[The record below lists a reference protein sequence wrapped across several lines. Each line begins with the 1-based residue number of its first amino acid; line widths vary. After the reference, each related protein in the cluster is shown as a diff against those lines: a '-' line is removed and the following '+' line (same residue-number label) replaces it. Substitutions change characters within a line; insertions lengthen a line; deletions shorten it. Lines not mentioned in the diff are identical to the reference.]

1 MQLSS
6 FRQSFSHA
14 AHHTAR
20 TLVHRAGFLAGAFN
34 IASDMVMSASAYL
47 QSGSFHFDPLH
58 MDAPQ
63 WMSLAGIG
71 FVVSSLAMIAGDKWP
86 KAKILSGATA
96 IAAGAAMAM
105 AVQENSTWELY
116 GATISGIFSAPS
128 MVFENMMNAWSD
140 KLSGKDGVFAR
151 AGRAIT
157 KYPVALSSAAQLVG
171 VSFIMAAGI
180 HYPQSAAFY
189 FSYGALW
196 GASALAK
203 MLTDNNLRVDA
214 LEKITAGLEGLK
226 ATTVRAAHVPGKIA
240 HAAVTT
246 AKGKASSVFSVL
258 SVCRSNNP
266 NGPAKCPAP
275 GMGMGDVM

>member
-1 MQLSS
+1 MKLSS
-6 FRQSFSHA
+6 LKQSFSHA
-14 AHHTAR
+14 VHHVAR
-20 TLVHRAGFLAGAFN
+20 GLVYRAGFLAGAFN
-34 IASDMVMSASAYL
+34 IASDVVMSASAYL
-47 QSGSFHFDPLH
+47 QHASFHFDPMH
-58 MDAPQ
+58 MDSAQ
-63 WMSLAGIG
+63 WMSVAGIG

-128 MVFENMMNAWSD
+128 MVFENMMNTWSD
-140 KLSGKDGVFAR
+140 KLSGKEGVFAR
-151 AGRAIT
+151 AAQAIT
-157 KYPVALSSAAQLVG
+157 KYPVALSSAAQLIG
-171 VSFIMAAGI
+171 VSFIMLAGL
-180 HYPQSAAFY
+180 HYPESATFY

-226 ATTVRAAHVPGKIA
+226 ATTVRAAHVPGRIA
-240 HAAVTT
+240 HAAMSTVST
-246 AKGKASSVFSVL
+246 AL
-258 SVCRSNNP
+258 SVHKPNNDP
-266 NGPAKCPAP
+266 NVPFRRPIL
-275 GMGMGDVM
+275 